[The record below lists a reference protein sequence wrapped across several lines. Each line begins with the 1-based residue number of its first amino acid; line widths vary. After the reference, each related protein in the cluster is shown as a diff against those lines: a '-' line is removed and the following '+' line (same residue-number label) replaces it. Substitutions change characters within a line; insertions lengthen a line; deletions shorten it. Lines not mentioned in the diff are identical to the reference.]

1 LEDPLA
7 VAATLAFQFP
17 TGVPELLTGTGH
29 YYVDPGLAASYPIWG
44 GRAELNAS
52 LGMLIDASNLSFS
65 KVSYGIGAS
74 AIVVPQRLGVVL
86 EVFGQTAVAPHL
98 NPTDTAVLTLLSNR
112 TLLQQPA
119 LNLFVTRTD
128 QVNLSVGLRAPVAA
142 MGSLT
147 MLVFATAVI
156 PLNDQGLR

>member
-1 LEDPLA
+1 
-7 VAATLAFQFP
+7 
-17 TGVPELLTGTGH
+17 
-29 YYVDPGLAASYPIWG
+29 I
-44 GRAELNAS
+44 
-52 LGMLIDASNLSFS
+52 
-65 KVSYGIGAS
+65 
-74 AIVVPQRLGVVL
+74 PQRLGVVL
-86 EVFGQTAVAPHL
+86 EVFGQSDVAAHL

-156 PLNDQGLR
+156 PLNDQGLRPSGAFLTLGMGSNF